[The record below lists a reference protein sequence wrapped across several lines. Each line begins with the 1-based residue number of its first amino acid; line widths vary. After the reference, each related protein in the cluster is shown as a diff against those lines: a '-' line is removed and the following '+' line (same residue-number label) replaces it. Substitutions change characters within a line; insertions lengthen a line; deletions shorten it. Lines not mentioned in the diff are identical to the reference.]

1 MDVLDQKMVLEEMT
15 DRREELVL
23 QGPREV
29 TFPVT
34 HDGWARGRTRT
45 LDQGIHGLRK
55 VSQTYV

>member
-1 MDVLDQKMVLEEMT
+1 MVLEEMT